1 MVQKGTGNTASQ
13 CSLGVKFRERNKS
26 RRIRQNPGSQTAN
39 STPSNSM
46 MCSAIQQVMVP
57 SLSLICRSTGWN
69 CLPQKEIKGLHE
81 TEVKEELFEFPH
93 TRHNLSELSGYKN
106 VRKYVRSQVLA
117 SVELHSICSY
127 TINPG

>member
-1 MVQKGTGNTASQ
+1 MVQKATGNTASKR
-13 CSLGVKFRERNKS
+13 SLGVKFRERNKS
-26 RRIRQNPGSQTAN
+26 RRIRQSPGSQTAN
-39 STPSNSM
+39 STPSNNM
-46 MCSAIQQVMVP
+46 MCSAIQQVMAP

-69 CLPQKEIKGLHE
+69 SLPQKEIKGLHE
-81 TEVKEELFEFPH
+81 TEVKEELFEFPP

-106 VRKYVRSQVLA
+106 VRKHIRSQVLA

>member
-1 MVQKGTGNTASQ
+1 MVQKGTGNTARKR
-13 CSLGVKFRERNKS
+13 SLGVKFRERNKS
-26 RRIRQNPGSQTAN
+26 RRIRQSPGSHTAN

-46 MCSAIQQVMVP
+46 MCSAIHVMAP

-69 CLPQKEIKGLHE
+69 CLSQNEIKDLHE
-81 TEVKEELFEFPH
+81 TEVKAELFEFRP

-106 VRKYVRSQVLA
+106 VRKHVSSQVLA
-117 SVELHSICSY
+117 SVERHSICSD